1 MKFNYNYIR
10 LVLNKLRNIILFSI
24 RYPWI
29 KYGTNVHCQFS
40 TTFWSPHKQI
50 ILGNNVAIGSRCCF
64 LCDTNIGNKVMVAD
78 NVAFLN
84 SDDHLYNIVGKT
96 MWNIVRGDKYK
107 IIVED
112 DVWIG
117 YGAIILS
124 PARISRGSVIAA
136 GSVVTKDVPAYN
148 IVGGNPAK
156 LIKLRFTREEILEH
170 ENLLIESKEMS
181 EEDKTIL

>member
-1 MKFNYNYIR
+1 
-10 LVLNKLRNIILFSI
+10 
-24 RYPWI
+24 
-29 KYGTNVHCQFS
+29 
-40 TTFWSPHKQI
+40 
-50 ILGNNVAIGSRCCF
+50 
-64 LCDTNIGNKVMVAD
+64 MVAD